1 MVGGVMPLAQEEKLK
16 SIASKYASQGKLKRK
31 KGDSIEEAKNRFVYG
46 ILRKEG
52 WKPSREKK

>member
-1 MVGGVMPLAQEEKLK
+1 MPLAQEEKLK